1 MKFEIPETSGLTIK
15 KYKISFFNK
24 KIKIYYVNKKMNKP
38 ITIPYSR
45 VAHTNLAIL
54 MENQLNEYVSKSD
67 LMTTSNSKYYLY
79 REFRE
84 EFIVNK
90 QEAKVLNIKEMEVN
104 ANTIDKYSYRKLEKR
119 LYELRNYRKALQ
131 NIIDNGIYLGQQK
144 KYSK

>member
-1 MKFEIPETSGLTIK
+1 MKFEIPEISGLTIK